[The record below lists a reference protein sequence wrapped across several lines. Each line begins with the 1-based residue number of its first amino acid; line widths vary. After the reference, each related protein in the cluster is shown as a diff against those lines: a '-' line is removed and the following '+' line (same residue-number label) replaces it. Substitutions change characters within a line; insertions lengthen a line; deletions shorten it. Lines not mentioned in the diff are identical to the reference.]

1 MAIVDTLLTLIT
13 VVDILFA
20 IHVVF
25 FARKTPSATLAW
37 LAVLV
42 LLPALGFILYVF
54 LGQDYRRRRMFR
66 LKSDVDQILTGI
78 VEQETHELE
87 AHDVPTTTLRLP
99 DPLRRVALMLLK
111 NNRAVLTAGND
122 VTIYTDGKKKFADLV
137 TAIRG
142 AQDHVHLEYYI
153 WRNDELS
160 SELRAALTERARS
173 GVAVRLLCD
182 GLGCAHLPRHFFRE
196 LKQAGGQV
204 AFFFPS
210 LTRLINLR
218 SNYRNHRK
226 IAVIDGTTCFVGGF
240 NIGDEYLGKVKK
252 WGYWRDAAVRI
263 DGPASLSCQLR
274 FFLDWNYAAKSYR
287 LEFDPRYFPDVPDVF
302 KDQQPLHGVPVQ
314 IISSGPDTY
323 WSPIKEYYLK
333 LVDTATESVYIQTPY
348 FIPDES
354 IRDMLRIA
362 ALSGLDVRVMIPNRP
377 DHPFVYWAS
386 LSYAGQLLSAGVRVY
401 TYDNGFLHA
410 KTIVADETAAS
421 VGSAN
426 WDIRSFDLN
435 FETNALMYDTDV
447 AKSLKQAFLNDLEI
461 CTELTP
467 ERYANRSVAVKVK
480 ESISRLFSALL

>member
-1 MAIVDTLLTLIT
+1 MAIVDTLLALIT
-13 VVDILFA
+13 VIDIFFA
-20 IHVVF
+20 LHVVF

-54 LGQDYRRRRMFR
+54 LGQDYRRRRMFH
-66 LKSDVDQILTGI
+66 LKSDADHVLTEI
-78 VEQETHELE
+78 VEQETHELG
-87 AHDVPTTTLRLP
+87 AHDVSTTLRLP
-99 DPLRRVALMLLK
+99 DPLRRMALMLLK
-111 NNRAVLTAGND
+111 NNRAVLATEND
-122 VTIYTDGKKKFADLV
+122 VTIYTDGKKKFSDLIA
-137 TAIRG
+137 AIRG

-153 WRNDELS
+153 WRNDKLS
-160 SELRAALTERARS
+160 DELRTALTERARS

-182 GLGCAHLPRHFFRE
+182 GLGCARLPRGFFNE
-196 LKQAGGQV
+196 LKQAGGKV

-210 LTRLINLR
+210 PVRFINLR

-226 IAVIDGTTCFVGGF
+226 IAVIDGRTCFVGGF

-274 FFLDWNYAAKSYR
+274 FFLDWNYAAKSHQ
-287 LEFDPRYFPDVPDVF
+287 LEFDERYFPNVF
-302 KDQQPLHGVPVQ
+302 KDQHVLRGVPVQ
-314 IISSGPDTY
+314 IVSSGPDTY
-323 WSPIKEYYLK
+323 WSPIKESYLK
-333 LVDTATESVYIQTPY
+333 LIDTATESVYIQTPY

-354 IRDMLRIA
+354 VRDMLRIA

-426 WDIRSFDLN
+426 WDVRSFDVN

-447 AKSLKQAFLNDLEI
+447 ARSLKQAFLHDLEV

-467 ERYANRSVAVKVK
+467 ERYASRSVTVKVK
-480 ESISRLFSALL
+480 ESVSRLFSALL